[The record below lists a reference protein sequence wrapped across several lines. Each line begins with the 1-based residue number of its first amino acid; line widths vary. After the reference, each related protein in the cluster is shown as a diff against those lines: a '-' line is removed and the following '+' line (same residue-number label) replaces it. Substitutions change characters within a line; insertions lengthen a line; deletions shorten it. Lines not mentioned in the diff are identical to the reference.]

1 MSLVNSC
8 VFLIGGEKCFLFD
21 QLIGNYHETCV
32 QCNIQHSNFKL
43 RYKQDS
49 KESSPR
55 LLDKMLL
62 KLQVNAQNVES
73 TQLSKFFKFSKSELL

>member
-32 QCNIQHSNFKL
+32 QYNIQHSNFKL
-43 RYKQDS
+43 RYKKFAD
-49 KESSPR
+49 E
-55 LLDKMLL
+55 MLRTKFLIKFIFL
-62 KLQVNAQNVES
+62 KKATEIDEIFTFDL
-73 TQLSKFFKFSKSELL
+73 TLTT